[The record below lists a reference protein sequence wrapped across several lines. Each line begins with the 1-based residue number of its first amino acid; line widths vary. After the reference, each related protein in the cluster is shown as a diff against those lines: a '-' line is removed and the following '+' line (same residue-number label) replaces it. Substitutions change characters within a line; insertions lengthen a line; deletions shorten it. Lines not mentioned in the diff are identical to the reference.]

1 MKSPLGPLWRAVG
14 QQIEALQINRPGQE
28 FPYILIDQLEIRDV
42 LVEKDAEWFEG
53 SFLVD
58 VITAGESPGESIR
71 IVEQVRDVLTEEL
84 VTVDGFTVQ
93 TLSPEVLTP
102 VHDVENGVW
111 RQLQRYRFSLTKNTK
126 E

>member
-1 MKSPLGPLWRAVG
+1 MKSPLDPLWRAVG
-14 QQIEALQINRPGQE
+14 QQIEALQINRSGQE

>member
-1 MKSPLGPLWRAVG
+1 MKSPLDPLWRAVG

>member
-1 MKSPLGPLWRAVG
+1 MKSPLDPLWRAVI
-14 QQIEALQINRPGQE
+14 QQIETLQVNRPGQE

-58 VITAGESPGESIR
+58 VITASESPGESIR